1 MTIPKPNKRIRGSF
15 FLRSRIF
22 NPAWPRKTT
31 WVKTILAIV
40 CLFVFFVLINN
51 VVMPIVTRHG
61 REFPLLAIVG
71 MTVDQAKPILKE
83 TGLALTVTSQEYHP
97 DKPTG
102 TILSQFPVGGTMVKS
117 GRAIRVVTSLGQKA
131 VPVPDVRGFSIRQ
144 ARLDLEAAGF
154 TLGDIQWTFTDSL
167 PEKVVVFTF
176 PKVGTMI
183 PYGSPV
189 NLLVNRSADQVV
201 VAVPKVI
208 GLSLEEATKLLEEK
222 GLKVGNITL
231 VIDEN
236 YLPET
241 VMEQSETEGTELL
254 QGEAVD
260 LVVSSTE

>member
-1 MTIPKPNKRIRGSF
+1 MVIPKPNRRIRGSF

-31 WVKTILAIV
+31 WVKIILAIV
-40 CLFVFFVLINN
+40 CLFVLFVLVNN

-61 REFPLLAIVG
+61 REFSLPTIVG
-71 MTVDQAKPILKE
+71 MTVEQAKPVLEE
-83 TGLALTVTSQEYHP
+83 TDLALIVTSQEYHP

-117 GRAIRVVTSLGQKA
+117 GRTIKVVTSLGQKA
-131 VPVPDVRGFSIRQ
+131 VAVPDVRGFSIRQ

-154 TLGDIQWTFTDSL
+154 ALGDIQWTYTDSL

-189 NLLVNRSADQVV
+189 NLLVNRSADQMVV
-201 VAVPKVI
+201 TVPRVI
-208 GLSLEEATKLLEEK
+208 GLSLEEATRLLEEK
-222 GLKVGNITL
+222 GLKVGNVTR
-231 VIDEN
+231 VVDEN

-241 VMEQSETEGTELL
+241 VMEQSEAEGIELL

-260 LVVSSTE
+260 LSVSSTE